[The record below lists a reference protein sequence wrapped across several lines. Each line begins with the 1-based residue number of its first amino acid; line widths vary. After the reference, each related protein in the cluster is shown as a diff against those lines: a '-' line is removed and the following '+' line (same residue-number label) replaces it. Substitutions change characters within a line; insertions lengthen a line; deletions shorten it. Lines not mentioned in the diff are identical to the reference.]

1 MLSISNL
8 YAGYT
13 KENPILKGINLTV
26 EDGEVIGILGR
37 NGSGKSTLAKAICG
51 LVPFMEG
58 EILLDGTPI
67 NGLTT
72 YAIAKLGIGFSQQGG
87 RVFPNLSVYE
97 NIAFAAG
104 SLGKKEIDTRIQEIS
119 VWFELFQKTDRLKLN
134 ASYLSGGEKHQLAL
148 AMVLIQKPKFL
159 ILDEPS
165 AGLSPMNAKS
175 IYQVVNKFIG
185 QHHTKVLLIEQKIG
199 MAFENSNRISFLEN
213 GSFSLGGNANKKFK
227 KVVISNFL

>member
-1 MLSISNL
+1 MLTIQNL

-51 LVPFMEG
+51 LVPYVDG

-67 NGLTT
+67 SGLPTHE
-72 YAIAKLGIGFSQQGG
+72 IAKLGIGFFQQGG

-97 NIAFAAG
+97 NIAFATG
-104 SLGKKEIDTRIQEIS
+104 SLGKIEIDTRIQEIS

-165 AGLSPMNAKS
+165 AGLSP
-175 IYQVVNKFIG
+175 VNISKYFNILSKIVDLDSQGVLIIEQNLNMLKFI
-185 QHHTKVLLIEQKIG
+185 TKQVIYIRG
-199 MAFENSNRISFLEN
+199 GIISE
-213 GSFSLGGNANKKFK
+213 KP
-227 KVVISNFL
+227 

>member
-1 MLSISNL
+1 MLTISNL

-13 KENPILKGINLTV
+13 KDNPILKGINLTV
-26 EDGEVIGILGR
+26 AVGEVIGILGR

-51 LVPFMEG
+51 LVPHMEG

-67 NGLTT
+67 NGMTT
-72 YAIAKLGIGFSQQGG
+72 YSIAKLGIGFSQQGG

-104 SLGKKEIDTRIQEIS
+104 SLSKKEMDARLQEIS
-119 VWFELFQKTDRLKLN
+119 VWFELLQKADRLKLN

-165 AGLSPMNAKS
+165 AGLSPVNQFS
-175 IYQVVNKFIG
+175 IFE
-185 QHHTKVLLIEQKIG
+185 LLKNLLGSTGIPALIIEQNMHIPQEFCDEIVVLQNGVGFRHK
-199 MAFENSNRISFLEN
+199 FEELS
-213 GSFSLGGNANKKFK
+213 GNKNNINLK
-227 KVVISNFL
+227 S